1 MPLSETKISSD
12 YKTFTSSRRNVTK
25 IILLGDSGVGKT
37 SLIDRL
43 VNAKFTHSFDPTVGV
58 NLTTKKFSFASN
70 NPEVLVFT
78 DVSGQQRFADVRQA
92 YYKGIEIVLAVCD
105 VTDKKSL
112 ENLEHIWIPEF
123 VQSNPL
129 EDGLRIKI
137 QLIGN
142 KSDLTKSA
150 EISRKDLDASANKI
164 NFLFPQVSILKP
176 CLLTS
181 AKENLFVNE
190 SFGVPKGVVFS

>member
-1 MPLSETKISSD
+1 MPLSEQKINSD

-43 VNAKFTHSFDPTVGV
+43 ISAEFTHSLDPTVGV
-58 NLTTKKFSFASN
+58 SLTTKKFSFATNS
-70 NPEVLVFT
+70 PEVLVFT
-78 DVSGQQRFADVRQA
+78 DVSGHHRFADVRKA

-105 VTDKKSL
+105 VTNKKSL
-112 ENLEHIWIPEF
+112 ENLEQTWIPEF
-123 VQSNPL
+123 VKSNPL

-150 EISRKDLDASANKI
+150 ELSRKDLEASANKI
-164 NFLFPQVSILKP
+164 QFLFPQVSILKP

-190 SFGVPKGVVFS
+190 SFGVPKGVIFT

>member
-37 SLIDRL
+37 SLINRL
-43 VNAKFTHSFDPTVGV
+43 INAKFTHNFDPTVGV
-58 NLTTKKFSFASN
+58 SLTTKKFSFASN

-78 DVSGQQRFADVRQA
+78 DVSGQNRFADVRQA

-105 VTDKKSL
+105 VTDKKTL

-129 EDGLRIKI
+129 DDGLRIKI

-164 NFLFPQVSILKP
+164 NFLFPGVSVLKP

-181 AKENLFVNE
+181 AKDNLFVNE